1 MIYNKDDLK
10 QKVKE
15 FIESYGKINDRI
27 LNKEKDL
34 TELNNELTNLLNLL
48 KDLREKE
55 KKWNQEQASKLKITY
70 QEFTKITKKIAMEL
84 NSKK

>member
-55 KKWNQEQASKLKITY
+55 KKWNQEQANKLKITY

>member
-1 MIYNKDDLK
+1 MIYNKDDIK
-10 QKVKE
+10 QKVEE
-15 FIESYGKINDRI
+15 FIKSYGKINDRI
-27 LNKEKDL
+27 LSKEKDL
-34 TELNNELTNLLNLL
+34 IELNNELTNLLNLL

-55 KKWNQEQASKLKITY
+55 KKWNQEQANKLKITY

>member
-55 KKWNQEQASKLKITY
+55 KKQESRTSK
-70 QEFTKITKKIAMEL
+70 QTKNYLSRIYK
-84 NSKK
+84 NN